1 MTVGPKR
8 IRMPKQLTE
17 AEKASKK
24 KLILDTA
31 REMYGEMTFGDV
43 TMSKLAKRC
52 GIAKGTLFRY
62 FETKETIF
70 SIILYDEYTKWI
82 DAEAE
87 DLKKIKVFTKESYMQ
102 FIIEQTEKVLNER
115 EMLVKLISIKRTILD
130 NNVNVNELVKGMDN
144 LTKGIK
150 MLSVETASRMDFLD
164 VMDIF
169 EFYEARHVVIVGGY
183 NLALSINNR
192 DRLKEMNEQRLI
204 QVDFVR
210 LVLKTTE
217 SQLKALLYC

>member
-1 MTVGPKR
+1 MPKR
-8 IRMPKQLTE
+8 LTE
-17 AEKASKK
+17 VEKTSKEN
-24 KLILDTA
+24 LILDAA
-31 REMYGEMTFGDV
+31 REMFCEMNFGDI

-52 GIAKGTLFRY
+52 VMAKGTLFRY

-70 SIILYDEYTKWI
+70 SIILYNEYAKWI
-82 DAEAE
+82 EAEAE
-87 DLKKIKVFTKESYMQ
+87 ELRKIKSFTKESYSQ
-102 FIIEQTEKVLNER
+102 FILEQTEKVINER
-115 EMLVKLISIKRTILD
+115 DLLVRLISIKRTILD
-130 NNVNVNELVKGMDN
+130 NNVNVKYLVKGMDD

-150 MLSVETASRMDFLD
+150 MLSVETAGKMDFLD

-169 EFYEARHVVIVGGY
+169 EFYEARHVFIVGSY
-183 NLALSINNR
+183 NLAISINNR
-192 DRLKEMNEQRLI
+192 DRLKEIHEQRLI

>member
-1 MTVGPKR
+1 
-8 IRMPKQLTE
+8 MPKQLTE

-24 KLILDTA
+24 KLILDEA
-31 REMYGEMTFGDV
+31 RKMCGEMNFGDI
-43 TMSKLAKRC
+43 TMSKLALRC
-52 GIAKGTLFRY
+52 NIAKGTVFKY
-62 FETKETIF
+62 FETKETLF
-70 SIILYDEYTKWI
+70 SIILYDEYAKWI
-82 DAEAE
+82 ESEAE
-87 DLKKIKVFTKESYMQ
+87 DLKKIKSFTKESYKK
-102 FIIEQTEKVLNER
+102 FILEETEKIINER
-115 EMLVKLISIKRTILD
+115 EMLVRLISIKRTILD
-130 NNVNVNELVKGMDN
+130 NNVNVDELVKGMDD

-150 MLSVETASRMDFLD
+150 MLSVETAGKLDFLD

-169 EFYEARHVVIVGGY
+169 EFYEARHVIVVGGY

-192 DRLKEMNEQRLI
+192 DKLKEMNEQRLI